1 LPVIFVCENNQY
13 GMSGSVNDMT
23 NISNIAER
31 SAAYGIPGSVVD
43 GNDIFDVMQAIDKAV
58 SFAREGNGPR
68 LVECKT
74 YRWKGESKSD
84 AKEYRHPE
92 AEKKRRDRRPIR
104 VLKTT

>member
-74 YRWKGESKSD
+74 YRWKGHSERG
-84 AKEYRHPE
+84 AQ
-92 AEKKRRDRRPIR
+92 KKRNREEEEKWRG
-104 VLKTT
+104 